1 MSTGFA
7 NASQFSIGF
16 DRRDRQRVH
25 EMWDEIFQTNRW
37 SEGPFTQQFEELWS
51 EWNKMGSVAF
61 SSWAGAALAALD
73 YFDVRGQTVLCPS
86 NTFMATP
93 LAAIKAG
100 AHVEFVDCNRDDL
113 CISFEDF
120 VRKAE
125 EHQPKAAWLVHI
137 GGHIAFQV
145 EEIAEYCRSEGI
157 TLLED
162 CAHAHGASWNGKKP
176 GSWGDAGIY
185 SYYATKTIST
195 GEGGMLVS
203 SHSDLLDY
211 AKKFRNYGKFEHE
224 VEGLNYR
231 LSEFTAAL
239 GVVQTERMD
248 EIVSWKNDYA
258 RDVLDAQHPNRLL
271 LPEGMTSGFYKYI
284 VFDPVEPSTGK
295 VYDEPCHRIL
305 RRDDSLPNTDWAA
318 ENHWCVPIYYHGGTE
333 GDAQ

>member
-7 NASQFSIGF
+7 KASQFSIGF

-37 SEGPFTQQFEELWS
+37 SEGPITQQFEELWS

-137 GGHIAFQV
+137 GGHIAIHV

-248 EIVSWKNDYA
+248 EIVSWKNEYA

-271 LPEGMTSGFYKYI
+271 LPEGMNSGFYKYI

>member
-1 MSTGFA
+1 MKITNIKTFLVDGYLLV
-7 NASQFSIGF
+7 
-16 DRRDRQRVH
+16 RVYTDAGIAGNG
-25 EMWDEIFQTNRW
+25 EA
-37 SEGPFTQQFEELWS
+37 GLW
-51 EWNKMGSVAF
+51 A
-61 SSWAGAALAALD
+61 
-73 YFDVRGQTVLCPS
+73 YHRTVK
-86 NTFMATP
+86 T
-93 LAAIKAG
+93 AI
-100 AHVEFVDCNRDDL
+100 
-113 CISFEDF
+113 
-120 VRKAE
+120 
-125 EHQPKAAWLVHI
+125 
-137 GGHIAFQV
+137 

-295 VYDEPCHRIL
+295 VYDEPCRRIL